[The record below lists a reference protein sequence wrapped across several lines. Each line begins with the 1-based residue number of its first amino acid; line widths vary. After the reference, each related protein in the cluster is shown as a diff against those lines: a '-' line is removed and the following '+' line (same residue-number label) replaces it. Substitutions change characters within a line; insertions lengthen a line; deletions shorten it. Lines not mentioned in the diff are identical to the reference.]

1 PLVGVVGPAS
11 SSVAIQVQNLL
22 QLFQIPQ
29 VGYSTTSK
37 DLSDKSRFNY
47 FLRVVPSDYYQA
59 QVMVDLVR
67 RFNWTYVS
75 AVNTDGKANHIVL
88 LSRDT
93 LLVGEFDGWADRAD
107 VTDGLEAEAQGSVS
121 IRIHS
126 PDETSFDEYYTRLSP
141 FNNTRNPWFREFW
154 QWRFN
159 CVMPT
164 ETANASDGHPGAG
177 PGAGAG
183 AGAGAAAGA
192 AASAGAGARAG
203 DGKEKLSERY
213 KPDPKLSFI
222 IKAIYTMA
230 YGLHSMQQ
238 ALCGPNVTV
247 NNLLLFPS
255 N

>member
-75 AVNTDGKANHIVL
+75 AVNTDAGPAGARRGVL
-88 LSRDT
+88 LRGHDGARPT
-93 LLVGEFDGWADRAD
+93 QRHAPPQPHRLLPLHR
-107 VTDGLEAEAQGSVS
+107 
-121 IRIHS
+121 
-126 PDETSFDEYYTRLSP
+126 
-141 FNNTRNPWFREFW
+141 

-203 DGKEKLSERY
+203 DGAGDAPVRLCTGKEKLSERY